1 MKCLLAVKVQMLVNQ
16 PLQIMHLLESCNLC
30 LLTNGAFRS
39 LKSILS
45 FLSIHSCL
53 FVLPRYSFF
62 TNAVFIY
69 LFIYIYFF
77 KFSLQFFHG
86 LFTYALLE
94 TQMKFL
100 VIFDRCLYILE
111 RIDSY
116 IFDSFNA
123 LYISFV
129 LFWYCLKL
137 SQLNWMVYICAN
149 YSLRLMNNFGLTKLW
164 EYFS

>member
-1 MKCLLAVKVQMLVNQ
+1 MVPLGVWNLFSHFYPFTCVSLFSLVIVSLQMQFLFIFLSSPCSFFMVSL
-16 PLQIMHLLESCNLC
+16 PMLC
-30 LLTNGAFRS
+30 WKPRW
-39 LKSILS
+39 S
-45 FLSIHSCL
+45 FLS
-53 FVLPRYSFF
+53 
-62 TNAVFIY
+62 Y
-69 LFIYIYFF
+69 LIVAYIYW
-77 KFSLQFFHG
+77 
-86 LFTYALLE
+86 
-94 TQMKFL
+94 
-100 VIFDRCLYILE
+100 R

-164 EYFS
+164 EYFSWLFVYLTLLDSYYIVTVHVGCGKNKCFSFSI